1 MSERSKARS
10 TEPSP
15 ENILWSLS
23 RNPRF
28 QVVAALEG
36 YSTLDVIGN
45 SMRILVAPKTPILD
59 AKKLQREMMRLLP
72 FNPTMMDE
80 FSGSEMGIRI
90 GKLYFDK
97 IGVRKVFTPRVVV
110 HQFGSEPETAKT
122 FTRTEEERII
132 RRVWV
137 VLYPS
142 VEIAEKVLG
151 NIQRELRGELHEYNL
166 EWFIPQEYL
175 SNPHQTPPVS
185 IPTQN
190 PALDNN

>member
-1 MSERSKARS
+1 MPERRKTRVI
-10 TEPSP
+10 EPSLGAII
-15 ENILWSLS
+15 ESLS
-23 RNPRF
+23 GNPRF
-28 QVVAALEG
+28 QVIAALEG

-45 SMRILVAPKTPILD
+45 SIRILVAPITPILD

-110 HQFGSEPETAKT
+110 HQFGNEPETTKT

-142 VEIAEKVLG
+142 VEIAERVFD
-151 NIQRELRGELHEYNL
+151 NIQREARGEPYEYNL
-166 EWFIPQEYL
+166 EYFIPKEDL
-175 SNPHQTPPVS
+175 SNLHQTSPVS
-185 IPTQN
+185 ILT
-190 PALDNN
+190 